1 MDIFIIVLMGIL
13 IISQIYLA
21 IRQIKKG
28 APDGRILLIIDIAV
42 LVIFTPLSVIK
53 LITGIKAV
61 KIAWYVTALVYM
73 IFTIWYTNMLS
84 RTMKK

>member
-53 LITGIKAV
+53 LITGIKAI
-61 KIAWYVTALVYM
+61 KIAWYVTALIYM

>member
-61 KIAWYVTALVYM
+61 KIAWYVTALIYM